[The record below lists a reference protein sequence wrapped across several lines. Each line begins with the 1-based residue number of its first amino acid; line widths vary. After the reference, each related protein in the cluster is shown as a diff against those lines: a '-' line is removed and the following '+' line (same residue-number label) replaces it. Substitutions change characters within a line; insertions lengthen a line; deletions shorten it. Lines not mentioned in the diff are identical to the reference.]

1 MNILIL
7 GTWLCSLALAQ
18 VPDDYAIGPGDV
30 IDIKVHGH
38 DLGRS
43 QFIVGASGEI
53 SFPYVGKIELRGQ
66 TVFQAESLVEE
77 KLADGYLLSPE
88 VTIQVAEHRSQR
100 VEVLG
105 AVDKAG
111 IYYLDG
117 PTTVRSLIAKAG
129 GINVEKGG
137 VVLLTRN
144 GQVTRIGL
152 ADLEGPEGAEIV
164 EPGDVVNVD
173 PAGSVVYLAGEVKKP
188 GAIQYSEGLTVSQAL
203 IRAGGSSGVSRLSGT
218 YILRDGERISINL
231 RRVLKGK
238 DADMMLEPGDKVVVP
253 ESAL

>member
-1 MNILIL
+1 MNILML
-7 GTWLCSLALAQ
+7 GTWFCSFALAQ
-18 VPDDYAIGPGDV
+18 VPDDYSIGPGDV

-38 DLGRS
+38 DLGRD

-53 SFPYVGKIELRGQ
+53 SFPFVGKIELKGAS
-66 TVFQAESLVEE
+66 VFEAEQLVEE

-88 VTIQVAEHRSQR
+88 VTVQVAKHRSQR
-100 VEVLG
+100 VEILG

-129 GINVEKGG
+129 GINVQEGG
-137 VVLLTRN
+137 LVLLTRDDE
-144 GQVTRIGL
+144 VTRIG
-152 ADLEGPEGAEIV
+152 ATDLEGPAGAELV
-164 EPGDVVNVD
+164 QPGDVINVD

-188 GAIQYSEGLTVSQAL
+188 GTIQYNEGLTVSQAL

-218 YILRDGERISINL
+218 YILRNGEKISVNVRRI
-231 RRVLKGK
+231 LKGK
-238 DADMMLEPGDKVVVP
+238 DADLMLEPGDKVVVP
-253 ESAL
+253 ESPI